1 MQGTVTVFNDT
12 TVSDVLVASLLAY
25 AGCPLKKCVI
35 GLDSKAIWTFGD
47 CKSLDLAI
55 FEEEAAS
62 KETTVYARPFHK
74 ALGLVL
80 NVQKIARA
88 NPAKFWESKIGW
100 FIEAEKVAKV

>member
-1 MQGTVTVFNDT
+1 MQGTVTIFNDA

-35 GLDSKAIWTFGD
+35 GLDNKASWTFSNCPSHD
-47 CKSLDLAI
+47 LSIYEDECCKSDTQVFL
-55 FEEEAAS
+55 
-62 KETTVYARPFHK
+62 RPFHK

-88 NPAKFWESKIGW
+88 NHKLWESKIGW
-100 FIEAEKVAKV
+100 LIEQETV